1 MCSRER
7 CGLCDTDRM
16 RHQPER
22 TQRML
27 CLERDDVHP
36 VWTWLA
42 VTGLVIAV
50 ALALFGLPPVDLH
63 GPLHR
68 LGIMDPLCGATRSW
82 YLITQGQL
90 REAIRYN
97 PAAPI
102 LLVATVVACARAAV
116 GWATGRWV
124 TVRVSRRISL
134 PHMVV
139 LVIAVAA
146 LEINQQLHAELLM
159 APWQR

>member
-1 MCSRER
+1 
-7 CGLCDTDRM
+7 
-16 RHQPER
+16 
-22 TQRML
+22 
-27 CLERDDVHP
+27 
-36 VWTWLA
+36 
-42 VTGLVIAV
+42 
-50 ALALFGLPPVDLH
+50 
-63 GPLHR
+63 
-68 LGIMDPLCGATRSW
+68 MDPLCGATRSW
-82 YLITQGQL
+82 YLTTQGQL

-102 LLVATVVACARAAV
+102 ILGATVVACARAAV

-159 APWQR
+159 APWRR